1 MTAADRQRYDQ
12 LVAELREHEYA
23 YYVLAEPRVSDAEY
37 DRLFQ
42 QLVDLEKANPKWV
55 TAESPS
61 QRVGAPFPDGTKFER
76 IAHAVPMISIESL
89 FGNEAIE
96 DFVGRVEKGLA
107 VETEVKASFICE
119 PKWDGVS
126 ASLIYENG
134 SLVRAVSRGD
144 GTQGEDLTANMR
156 AVRGVPLKL
165 REPSK
170 ASSSLFDEP
179 SVAPLPTLLEVR
191 GEVMFR
197 IADFDAMNAAMIE
210 KGEAPFANPRNAT
223 AGTLKRLDPAVVSS
237 RKLRLMCW
245 EVVRAEG
252 VPAFETHTEA
262 MAAAQEWGFVVTPYR
277 AVVEDAAGMIA
288 FHDDLEE
295 RRDEIEYEMDGVVN
309 KVDALELRRLLGSR
323 ARTPRWACAH
333 KFAPREETTQLL
345 DIEIQVGRTGRLT
358 PRAVLEAVQLGGVTV
373 QYATLH
379 NAGYISGLDLKIGDR
394 VTVRRAGDVIPQVV
408 GPIPAV
414 RKGDEKDFI
423 WPTTCPSC
431 NAPAVER
438 GEYRYCMNMECPAQ
452 LRRRLQHL
460 SSREALKIEG
470 LGEKAVEQFTA
481 AGLVQ
486 RLEDIFHLDYDK
498 VAALDRWGEKS
509 ATALQEQID
518 AARNPELPR
527 FLYGLGIAEV
537 GLETARALSEQFRT
551 LDAMLALGKE
561 TPVDADEESDALTP
575 VERLC
580 EIDGVGEEVAGS
592 FLAFLQE
599 PRNTEA
605 IQGIRDYGV
614 EPQAMAERTTTD
626 VEGVSG
632 KTFVLT
638 GSMSKPRPEWKLAI
652 EAAGGKVVGSV
663 SKKTDFLVA
672 GEKAGSKL
680 AKAETLGVAVLDE
693 EALRSLLQQG

>member
-1 MTAADRQRYDQ
+1 MTAADRQHYDQ

-23 YYVLAEPRVSDAEY
+23 YYVLAEPRVSDAKY

-42 QLVDLEKANPKWV
+42 ELVALEKANPDWV
-55 TAESPS
+55 TADSPS
-61 QRVGAPFPDGTKFER
+61 QRVGAPLPDGTKFER

-89 FGNEAIE
+89 FGDEAIE
-96 DFVGRVEKGLA
+96 DFVGRVEKALA

-144 GTQGEDLTANMR
+144 GTEGEDITANMR
-156 AVRGVPLKL
+156 AVGGVPLRL
-165 REPSK
+165 RQ
-170 ASSSLFDEP
+170 ASTDAASLFEEAE
-179 SVAPLPTLLEVR
+179 SIPLPTLLEVR

-197 IADFDAMNAAMIE
+197 IADFDAMNLAMIE

-223 AGTLKRLDPAVVSS
+223 AGTLKRLDPAVVAS

-252 VPAFETHTEA
+252 VPEFQTHTEA
-262 MAAAQEWGFVVTPYR
+262 MAAAKQWGFVVTPFR
-277 AVVEDAAGMIA
+277 AVVNDAKGMIA
-288 FHDDLEE
+288 FHDDLEA

-379 NAGYISGLDLKIGDR
+379 NAGYIHGLDLKIGDR

-408 GPIPAV
+408 GPIKAV
-414 RKGDEKDFI
+414 RDGSEKDFV
-423 WPTTCPSC
+423 WPTACPSC
-431 NAPAVER
+431 EAPAVER
-438 GEYRYCMNMECPAQ
+438 GEYRYCMNLECPAQ

-460 SSREALKIEG
+460 ASREALKIEG
-470 LGEKAVEQFTA
+470 LGEKAVEQFTT
-481 AGLVQ
+481 AGLVK
-486 RLEDIFHLDYDK
+486 RLEDIFNLDYEQ

-509 ATALQEQID
+509 ATALQQQVD
-518 AARNPELPR
+518 AARQPELPR
-527 FLYGLGIAEV
+527 FVYGLGISEV
-537 GLETARALSEQFRT
+537 GLETARALSEGFRT
-551 LDAMLALGKE
+551 LDGILAL
-561 TPVDADEESDALTP
+561 ASDEEALAK
-575 VERLC
+575 LC

-592 FLAFLQE
+592 LLAFLQE
-599 PRNTEA
+599 PRNAAA
-605 IQGIRDYGV
+605 IQGIRNFGV
-614 EPQAMAERTTTD
+614 EPQAMSERTTAD

-680 AKAETLGVAVLDE
+680 AKAESLGVDVLDE
-693 EALRSLLQQG
+693 DALRALLN

>member
-1 MTAADRQRYDQ
+1 MTAADQQRYQELVDQ
-12 LVAELREHEYA
+12 LREHEHA
-23 YYVLAEPRVSDAEY
+23 YYVLAQPMVSDAAY
-37 DRLFQ
+37 DRLFVE
-42 QLVDLEKANPKWV
+42 LVELEKVHPNWV
-55 TAESPS
+55 AADSPS
-61 QRVGAPFPDGTKFER
+61 QRVGAPMPDGTKFDR

-96 DFVGRVEKGLA
+96 DFVGRVEKVLA
-107 VETEVKASFICE
+107 VETEVKAEFICE

-165 REPSK
+165 RG
-170 ASSSLFDEP
+170 
-179 SVAPLPTLLEVR
+179 VAPDLLEVR

-197 IADFDAMNAAMIE
+197 IADFDAMNVAMIE

-223 AGTLKRLDPAVVSS
+223 AGTLKRLDPAVVSA

-245 EVVRAEG
+245 EVVRVEG
-252 VPAFETHTEA
+252 GPTFTTHTEA
-262 MAAAQEWGFVVTPYR
+262 MAAAKEWGFVTTPHR
-277 AVVEDAAGMIA
+277 ALVGNAEGMIK
-288 FHDDLEE
+288 FHDDLEA

-333 KFAPREETTQLL
+333 KFAPREETTQLV

-358 PRAVLEAVQLGGVTV
+358 PRAVLEPVQLGGVTV

-379 NAGYISGLDLKIGDR
+379 NASYISGLDLRIGDR
-394 VTVRRAGDVIPQVV
+394 VTVRRAGDVIPQIV

-414 RKGDEKDFI
+414 RTGEERAFQ
-423 WPTTCPSC
+423 WPEVCPSC
-431 NAPAVER
+431 GSPAIER
-438 GEYRYCMNMECPAQ
+438 GEHRFCMNMECPAQ
-452 LRRRLQHL
+452 LRRRIQHL
-460 SSREALKIEG
+460 SSRQALKLEG

-486 RLEDIFHLDYDK
+486 RLEDIFHLDYEK
-498 VAALDRWGEKS
+498 VAALERWGEKS
-509 ATALQEQID
+509 ATALKEQID
-518 AARNPELPR
+518 AARTPELPR
-527 FLYGLGIAEV
+527 FLYGLGISEI
-537 GLETARALSEQFRT
+537 GMETARALSERFRT
-551 LDAMLALGKE
+551 LDALLALGAEKPKVASE
-561 TPVDADEESDALTP
+561 ATLFDLPAQNPEHNSDALTQ
-575 VERLC
+575 LC
-580 EIDGVGEEVAGS
+580 EIDGVGEEVAKS
-592 FLAFLQE
+592 FLAFLRE
-599 PRNTEA
+599 PRNLEA
-605 IQGIRDYGV
+605 IAAIRRFGV
-614 EPQAMAERTTTD
+614 EPQAMAERTTAE

-638 GSMSKPRPEWKLAI
+638 GSMSKPRPEWKVAI
-652 EAAGGKVVGSV
+652 EEAGGKVVGSI
-663 SKKTDFLVA
+663 SKKTDYLVA

-680 AKAETLGVAVLDE
+680 AKAESLGVAVLDE
-693 EALRSLLQQG
+693 AALRDLLG

>member
-1 MTAADRQRYDQ
+1 MTAADQQRYQ
-12 LVAELREHEYA
+12 ELINQLREHEHA
-23 YYVLAEPRVSDAEY
+23 YYVLAEPLVSDAAY
-37 DRLFQ
+37 DRLFVE
-42 QLVDLEKANPKWV
+42 LVDLEKAHSNWV
-55 TAESPS
+55 TADSPS
-61 QRVGAPFPDGTKFER
+61 QRVGAPMPDGTKFNR

-89 FGNEAIE
+89 FGNAAIE
-96 DFVGRVEKGLA
+96 DFVGRVEKVLA
-107 VETEVKASFICE
+107 VETEVLAEFICE

-165 REPSK
+165 RGT
-170 ASSSLFDEP
+170 
-179 SVAPLPTLLEVR
+179 APDLLEVR

-223 AGTLKRLDPAVVSS
+223 AGTLKRLDPAVVSK

-245 EVVRAEG
+245 EVVRVDG
-252 VPAFETHTEA
+252 GPTFTTHTEA
-262 MAAAQEWGFVVTPYR
+262 MAAAKEWGFVTTPHR
-277 AVVEDAAGMIA
+277 VLVADAAGMIQ
-288 FHDDLEE
+288 FHDDLEA

-333 KFAPREETTQLL
+333 KFAPREETTQLV

-358 PRAVLEAVQLGGVTV
+358 PRAVLEPVQLGGVTV

-379 NAGYISGLDLKIGDR
+379 NASYISGLDLRIGDR
-394 VTVRRAGDVIPQVV
+394 VTVRRAGDVIPQIV

-414 RKGDEKDFI
+414 RTGEERVFA
-423 WPTTCPSC
+423 WPKVCPSC
-431 NAPAVER
+431 AAPAVER
-438 GEYRYCMNMECPAQ
+438 GEHRFCMNMECPAQ
-452 LRRRLQHL
+452 LRRRIQHL
-460 SSREALKIEG
+460 SSRQALKIEG

-481 AGLVQ
+481 AGLVK
-486 RLEDIFHLDYDK
+486 RFEDIFHLDYEK

-509 ATALQEQID
+509 ATALKEQID
-518 AARNPELPR
+518 SARTPELPR
-527 FLYGLGIAEV
+527 FLYGLGISEV
-537 GLETARALSEQFRT
+537 GMETARALSERFRT
-551 LDAMLALGKE
+551 LDALLALGVE
-561 TPVDADEESDALTP
+561 APADAAAESALTQ
-575 VERLC
+575 LC
-580 EIDGVGEEVAGS
+580 AIDGVGEEVAGS
-592 FLAFLQE
+592 FLAFIRESRNLQ
-599 PRNTEA
+599 A
-605 IQGIRDYGV
+605 IAAMRSFGV
-614 EPQAMAERTTTD
+614 EPQAMAARTSAD
-626 VEGVSG
+626 IEGVSG

-638 GSMSKPRPEWKLAI
+638 GSMSRPRPEWKIAI

-663 SKKTDFLVA
+663 SKKTDYLVA

-680 AKAETLGVAVLDE
+680 AKAEALGVTALDE
-693 EALRSLLQQG
+693 AALRDLLG

>member
-23 YYVLAEPRVSDAEY
+23 YYVMAQPLVSDAEY

-42 QLVDLEKANPKWV
+42 QLVDLEKRFPEWV
-55 TAESPS
+55 TADSPS
-61 QRVGAPFPDGTKFER
+61 QRVGAPLPDGTKFER

-96 DFVGRVEKGLA
+96 DFVGRVEKVLA

-134 SLVRAVSRGD
+134 SLERAVSRGD
-144 GTQGEDLTANMR
+144 GTQGEDLSANMR

-165 REPSK
+165 RGDAASLPS
-170 ASSSLFDEP
+170 
-179 SVAPLPTLLEVR
+179 LLEVR

-223 AGTLKRLDPAVVSS
+223 AGTLKRLDPAVVHA

-262 MAAAQEWGFVVTPYR
+262 MAAAQDWGFVVTPYR
-277 AVVEDAAGMIA
+277 SVVKDAAGMIA

-309 KVDALELRRLLGSR
+309 KVDSLELRRLLGSR

-408 GPIPAV
+408 GPITAV
-414 RKGDEKDFI
+414 RTGDEKEFV

-431 NAPAVER
+431 DAPAVER

-470 LGEKAVEQFTA
+470 LGEKAVEQFTV
-481 AGLVQ
+481 AGLVN
-486 RLEDIFHLDYDK
+486 RLEDIFQLDYEK
-498 VAALDRWGEKS
+498 VAALERWGEKS

-518 AARNPELPR
+518 AARAPELPR

-537 GLETARALSEQFRT
+537 GFETARALSEQFRT
-551 LDAMLALGKE
+551 LDAMLALA
-561 TPVDADEESDALTP
+561 TDENALMK
-575 VERLC
+575 LC

-605 IQGIRDYGV
+605 IQGIRDFGV
-614 EPQAMAERTTTD
+614 EPQAMAERATAD

-638 GSMSKPRPEWKLAI
+638 GSMSRPRPEWKLAI

-693 EALRSLLQQG
+693 EALRNLLQ